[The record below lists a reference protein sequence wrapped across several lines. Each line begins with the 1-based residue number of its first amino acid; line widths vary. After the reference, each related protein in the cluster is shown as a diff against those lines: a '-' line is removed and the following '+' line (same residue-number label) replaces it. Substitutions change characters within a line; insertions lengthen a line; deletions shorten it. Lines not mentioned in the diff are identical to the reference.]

1 MVYAPREQLYNLFL
15 VYFSEPANDNIDD
28 EQVVYT
34 MAKEISPNSLSLIK
48 NEICNLKQEVPFPW
62 RELGKAS
69 NRYFESDVDAYE
81 WLDEVLLALMKL
93 GL

>member
-1 MVYAPREQLYNLFL
+1 
-15 VYFSEPANDNIDD
+15 
-28 EQVVYT
+28 

-81 WLDEVLLALMKL
+81 WLDEVLLALMEL
-93 GL
+93 GVIKYARSSESQYCNALAQVAR